1 MWITWYNYVDC
12 GAKLCQIMFRNS
24 MLLSGNSFYD
34 FNKISAGSNEFL
46 ELTSNLITQIVPQ
59 YAFRYVPIYGFSD
72 KTIEDTYQNYET
84 VKNDIIQKFTEPDKI
99 RKKYLFLLGGELIK
113 YTMLDPFENAEQ
125 LRIACFE
132 SIKNYLLG
140 ARIPVEYAE
149 LLYNNSIPIF
159 VDRVISY
166 IEGSTEKESAI
177 KDIKQY
183 INTLYSQ
190 NVEVR
195 EKILKILD
203 DIEKEK
209 NKENKMEKVNL
220 VLSLISNTVTISSP
234 IWPALEQLITKLGS
248 V

>member
-1 MWITWYNYVDC
+1 MDNWYNYVDC
-12 GAKLCQIMFRNS
+12 EVKLCQAMFRNS
-24 MLLSGNSFYD
+24 MFLSGNPFYD
-34 FNKISAGSNEFL
+34 FNKVSVGSNDFL
-46 ELTSNLITQIVPQ
+46 ELTSNLITQVVPQ
-59 YAFRYVPIYGFSD
+59 YVFSYVPIYGFSD
-72 KTIEDTYQNYET
+72 KTIEDTYQNYEM

-113 YTMLDPFENAEQ
+113 YTMLDSFANAEQ

-140 ARIPVEYAE
+140 ARIPLEHAD
-149 LLYNNSIPIF
+149 LLYNNSISIF

-166 IEGSTEKESAI
+166 IEESTEKERTI

-190 NVEVR
+190 NAEER
-195 EKILKILD
+195 KKILKIID

-209 NKENKMEKVNL
+209 IKKIEKVNL
-220 VLSLISNTVTISSP
+220 VLSLISDTVTIFSP
-234 IWPALEQLITKLGS
+234 IWPALEQLIMKLGS